1 MNLRGRGVKE
11 RLRKYGL
18 VVLLLTILLI
28 SLAEVYAQQLP
39 DPVSELR
46 AEEVHLNSVIISFRP
61 SASPDVAN
69 YTIYLSGTNASNVDD
84 FTLAP
89 GRSKFAYDR
98 IHVVSSEEAASEG
111 ERAFFRQ
118 FWFLNGTGEWLKGL
132 EKVVGFERIAILP
145 SDTERVRYNVTG
157 LEAEKT
163 IFIAVTPRSPGGE
176 NREVSPVSAVP
187 KAEEVVAAGGNEGII
202 ISFGLIMFGLLF
214 TVFLL
219 ARHEAKRNRSAYL
232 YIIPALLGLAALTF
246 YPVAFGF
253 FLSFTDKIA
262 DPRSAYDLIGLEN
275 YVRVFAQPDFLMV
288 TTTTFVWT
296 VVNVLFHVTI
306 GLLLAI
312 LLNRRIRGRA
322 VYRTLLLF
330 PWAVPTFI
338 TILAWRGMFDT
349 STGVINEFLGVS
361 IPWLTNMPTALV
373 AVILTNIWLG
383 FSFMMMVFSGGLQG
397 IPEDLYEAADVDG
410 LSRWQKFRY
419 ITLPLLKPTI
429 VPASLLGFIW
439 TFNMFNVIY
448 LMTQG
453 GPPVTLP
460 GFDAGATDILITY
473 VYNVGFTF
481 PRRWGFAA
489 AYSVVIFFMLLAFGL
504 FYTRQTRAMESFAGG
519 PSRATKRGTLSRLF
533 GKLPF
538 LPGLY
543 ARLKRGFA
551 AFREPIRSAAGPD
564 QPEKVL
570 VSTPIITAIVLVGI
584 FQLIYGTLIYT
595 AMNPWFI
602 VTATHGIA
610 FMVIGIGEVVGALG
624 LALRQRLGMRLA
636 TWSLTLDLI
645 LSILVLLGFPI
656 SLVNLRVLAI
666 IVLVRLLTTTSQ
678 PYPHE
683 ADPWSRLV
691 SRPKRFI
698 SGLLSRRKKAR
709 WTKGRIALAEN
720 TIIHLILIPMAV
732 MAVFPVFLIVGTSFS
747 RINSFSFNNMAI
759 LGNPFQW
766 LHGGVG
772 MAILGGLIGAI
783 GLAAVMSN
791 GLQAERPPPFHAL
804 SARIS
809 RRSNPSYG
817 PLPVIL
823 QVVYGVIVA
832 IIYVA
837 FFFGID
843 PALHLLAAPLL
854 SVTVGL
860 VLLVATR
867 RLRDGRTLA
876 VTVGGHAAY
885 GLLLGAFLL
894 LVESVSQASLPPMT
908 LNNFAT
914 ILFERPFFIWFRN
927 SLIVATGTTLLG
939 LVMALPAGYG
949 FSRFSFRGK
958 RWSMLSFLVVQ
969 MFPGAIILIPY
980 YVLLAN
986 LGLLNSFLGLVLA
999 YSVTALPFVVW
1010 MLKGFFDTIPFDLEE
1025 AAMVD
1030 GFSRIS
1036 AFYRVI
1042 LPLSTPAVAVTA
1054 LFAFLA
1060 AWNEWLLA
1068 FTIMSSD
1075 AMYTLPVGIT
1085 SFVAEPQVFWNLFAA
1100 ISILVSIPVVIL
1112 FIVFQKYL
1120 ISGLTRGAV
1129 KG

>member
-1 MNLRGRGVKE
+1 MNLRGKGVKG
-11 RLRKYGL
+11 RWRKYGL
-18 VVLLLTILLI
+18 VVVLLAVLLI
-28 SLAEVYAQQLP
+28 FLPMVSAQLP
-39 DPVSELR
+39 EPISELK
-46 AEEVHLNSVIISFRP
+46 AEEVHLNSVVIGFRP

-89 GRSKFAYDR
+89 GRSAFVYDR
-98 IHVVSSEEAASEG
+98 IHVVSAEEASEG
-111 ERAFFRQ
+111 ERATIRQ
-118 FWFLNGTGEWLKGL
+118 FWFLNGTGEWRDGL
-132 EKVVGFERIAILP
+132 EKVVGFDRIAIIP
-145 SDTERVRYNVTG
+145 SDTARVRYNVTG

-163 IFIAVTPRSPGGE
+163 VFIAVTPRGPGGE
-176 NREVSPVSAVP
+176 NREVSPISAVP
-187 KAEEVVAAGGNEGII
+187 EAEEEVEAAGNEGLY

-219 ARHEAKRNRSAYL
+219 ARHESKRNRSAYL

-296 VVNVLFHVTI
+296 VVNVVFHVTI

-322 VYRTLLLF
+322 IYRTLLLF

-361 IPWLTNMPTALV
+361 IPWLTSMPTALI

-453 GPPVTLP
+453 RPPVTLP

-489 AYSVVIFFMLLAFGL
+489 AYSVVIFIMLLAFGL
-504 FYTRQTRAMESFAGG
+504 IYTRQTRAMESFAGG
-519 PSRATKRGTLSRLF
+519 PSTVTKRGTLSRLL
-533 GKLPF
+533 GRLPL
-538 LPGLY
+538 LPRLY
-543 ARLKRGFA
+543 SRLRRGFS
-551 AFREPIRSAAGPD
+551 AFREPIRVAAGPD

-570 VSTPIITAIVLVGI
+570 VSSPIIIAIVLLGI

-595 AMNPWFI
+595 AMDPWFI

-610 FMVIGIGEVVGALG
+610 FIVIGVGEIVGGLG

-645 LSILVLLGFPI
+645 FSLLVLVGFPL
-656 SLVNLRVLAI
+656 SPVNLRVLAV

-683 ADPWSRLV
+683 VNPWSRLV

-698 SGLLSRRKKAR
+698 ARLLTRRKAR
-709 WTKGRIALAEN
+709 WTKGRIALVEN
-720 TIIHLILIPMAV
+720 TVIHLILIPMAV
-732 MAVFPVFLIVGTSFS
+732 VAVFPVFLIVGTSLS

-759 LGNPFQW
+759 LGNPVQW

-804 SARIS
+804 SARIT
-809 RRSNPSYG
+809 RRSNPGYG
-817 PLPVIL
+817 PLPIVL
-823 QVVYGVIVA
+823 QVVYGVVVA
-832 IIYVA
+832 LVYVI

-843 PALHLLAAPLL
+843 PALHLLAAPLV

-860 VLLVATR
+860 VLLVATG

-876 VTVGGHAAY
+876 VTVGGHVAY

-894 LVESVSQASLPPMT
+894 LVESVSQASLPSIT

-914 ILFERPFFIWFRN
+914 ILFERPFFVWFRN

-1112 FIVFQKYL
+1112 FIVFQRYL